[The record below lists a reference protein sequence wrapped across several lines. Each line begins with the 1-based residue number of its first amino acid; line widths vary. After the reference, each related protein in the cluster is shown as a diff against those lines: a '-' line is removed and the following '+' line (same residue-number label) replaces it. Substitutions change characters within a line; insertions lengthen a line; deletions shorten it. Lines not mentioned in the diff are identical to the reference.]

1 MMKRLSL
8 TAALLLAA
16 APALA
21 AQEPAAADTGRVYML
36 TEVTTLPRP
45 TNVAELR
52 DALQASYPPALQA
65 AGRAG
70 TVEVALVVRADGATG
85 DVELVSSSDPGFDSA
100 TVAAVR
106 VLRFTPAA
114 IDGRAVAVRV
124 NLPIQWQP
132 AVAESAGDARV
143 YALAEVDEP
152 PLTRNAEAIAG
163 RMAQLY
169 PPWLRESGQGGTVTL
184 RLRVDPTGA
193 VTDAQ
198 VTRSTNP
205 QLDPPSLHVA
215 RELLFTPAR
224 VGGRPVS
231 VWTEVPLQWET
242 ESAAEPAAAAAPPA
256 AAPAARKSPVA
267 DSTGSYELDGVE
279 EMPRPINIGTLQR
292 ELMRL
297 YPEHLRNT
305 GWSGQVHVR
314 FRVSATGEI
323 SEPIVVRSSNADF
336 DEASVRAVRQLRF
349 HPARLNGRPVAVWL
363 ELPIQWEAYV
373 APAPAP
379 RGAVIPGA

>member
-8 TAALLLAA
+8 AAALLFAA

-21 AQEPAAADTGRVYML
+21 AQEPAAVDTGRVYML

-52 DALQASYPPALQA
+52 DALQAGYPPALQA

-114 IDGRAVAVRV
+114 IDGRPVAVRV

-132 AVAESAGDARV
+132 AEAGSAGDARV
-143 YALAEVDEP
+143 YELAEVDEP
-152 PLTRNAEAIAG
+152 PLPRNAEAIAG

-169 PPWLRESGQGGTVTL
+169 PPWLREAGQGGTVTL

-193 VTDAQ
+193 VADAQ

-224 VGGRPVS
+224 VEGRPVS

-242 ESAAEPAAAAAPPA
+242 ESAAEPAATAEPA
-256 AAPAARKSPVA
+256 AAPAAPAVRKPPVA

-279 EMPRPINIGTLQR
+279 EMPRAINIATLQR

-323 SEPIVVRSSNADF
+323 SEPFVVRSSNADF
-336 DEASVRAVRQLRF
+336 NEASVRAVRHLRF
-349 HPARLNGRPVAVWL
+349 YPARLAGRPVAVWVD
-363 ELPIQWEAYV
+363 LPIQWEPYV
-373 APAPAP
+373 APTPTP
-379 RGAVIPGA
+379 GGA

>member
-1 MMKRLSL
+1 MMKHLSL
-8 TAALLLAA
+8 TAALLFAA

-21 AQEPAAADTGRVYML
+21 AQEPAAVDTGRVYML

-52 DALQASYPPALQA
+52 DALQAGYPPALQA

-70 TVEVALVVRADGATG
+70 TVEVALVVRSDGATG
-85 DVELVSSSDPGFDSA
+85 EVELVSSSDPGFDSA

-114 IDGRAVAVRV
+114 IDGRPVAVRV

-132 AVAESAGDARV
+132 AVAGSAGDARV
-143 YALAEVDEP
+143 YQLAEVDEP
-152 PLTRNAEAIAG
+152 PLPRNVEAIAG

-169 PPWLRESGQGGTVTL
+169 PPWLREAGQGGTVTL

-224 VGGRPVS
+224 VGGHPVS

-242 ESAAEPAAAAAPPA
+242 ESAAEPAAAAPAA
-256 AAPAARKSPVA
+256 AAPAAPRPPVA
-267 DSTGSYELDGVE
+267 DSTGSYELSGVE
-279 EMPRPINIGTLQR
+279 EMPRAINIATLQR

-323 SEPIVVRSSNADF
+323 SDPIVVRSSNADF
-336 DEASVRAVRQLRF
+336 DEASVRAVRHLRF
-349 HPARLNGRPVAVWL
+349 HPARLDGRPVAVWV

-373 APAPAP
+373 APAPTP
-379 RGAVIPGA
+379 P